1 VIEVVSGVARLLG
14 RQRVALPVVLPQGVE
29 VRESGLIT
37 TLGGYLSGMGG
48 PAAGV
53 TLGRV
58 ILVRP
63 GAVPGPRLLRHEL
76 AHVRQ
81 WERNPLS
88 FPFRYVAAH
97 IRHGY
102 MDNPYEA
109 EARAAE
115 RGPPGPGARA

>member
-1 VIEVVSGVARLLG
+1 MP
-14 RQRVALPVVLPQGVE
+14 LPADVE
-29 VRESGLIT
+29 VRESRLVTAIAGRLA
-37 TLGGYLSGMGG
+37 GMGG

-63 GAVPGPRLLRHEL
+63 GGAPGARLLRHEL

-81 WERNPLS
+81 WERHPVT

-102 MDNPYEA
+102 MENPYEA

-115 RGPPGPGARA
+115 VGPSPPGEHA